1 MMIYKDSKKG
11 GFAVGSNGLTA
22 EKLAAG
28 GVTAVV
34 AVVLALIF
42 GFGKK
47 KSKKKK
53 KGSILTA
60 LILPAVYKTAKAA
73 IENNNVKVTVN
84 DAASEYLNALNDDDG
99 GIEVVDAIPIASEEE
114 VYEHI

>member
-22 EKLAAG
+22 EKLAAS

-53 KGSILTA
+53 KDSILTA

>member
-1 MMIYKDSKKG
+1 MIYKDSKKG